1 MSRHSKRHGRLARGA
16 ILISLAGSRQQQR
29 LVLVIEVVRILH
41 EWKEKEKHED
51 DTNVECISRWSAYAW
66 QHEVIQMKVYKINT
80 SRKKINN
87 RKRKHTLV

>member
-66 QHEVIQMKVYKINT
+66 QHEVIQMQVYKIKAGENKKLK
-80 SRKKINN
+80 KKI
-87 RKRKHTLV
+87 HTLV